1 MSEYEGYETLS
12 RTHDKCRECGA
23 DVSRRGLSRGW
34 HRHKAHGGEKPE
46 YEGKVAGVG
55 AESPGKVEA
64 LPAMEPPISEEP
76 LDDLLEL
83 TGEKDMT
90 KEEAMRYAARLIRDE
105 AVPANQKG
113 PLLSAMAR
121 VAGWE
126 TAPEY
131 DFEKERGKWMA
142 NFEKMVKSH
151 VGLEAG
157 LRELLAKYPSSAVE
171 LKGVLGG

>member
-1 MSEYEGYETLS
+1 MTEHIGYSSFDSQRDLCDWCKET
-12 RTHDKCRECGA
+12 
-23 DVSRRGLSRGW
+23 VSRRGLGRVF
-34 HRHKAHGGEKPE
+34 HRRRC
-46 YEGKVAGVG
+46 VAPGAVGV
-55 AESPGKVEA
+55 AV
-64 LPAMEPPISEEP
+64 EPPVAVVEPPTSEEP